1 MQEEDQPTI
10 TETSLHLLLRGCGN
24 RQCFDNHVDCHFF
37 LQCLQTYAEEFSC
50 AVHAYVLM
58 NSHAHLL
65 LTPKDEKKVTTL
77 IRQLIDFHTSYV
89 TRTYHKNGPL
99 WQEIF
104 ERRRIKREKDFLSCH
119 KYIELDPVRSGSV
132 MHPAEYPWSSYRAN
146 AHGMYSSLLTPHPHY
161 LRLGNS
167 RAKRLRVYRDMF
179 GELDGSAQEAF
190 VWEERY
196 QRTHSADSRKI

>member
-1 MQEEDQPTI
+1 MSEEKQPVI
-10 TETSLHLLLRGCGN
+10 KEIPLHLLLRGCGN
-24 RQCFDNHVDCHFF
+24 RPCFRSHVDYHFF
-37 LQCLQTYAEEFSC
+37 LQCLQTYAEEYSC

-58 NSHAHLL
+58 GNHAHLL
-65 LTPKDEKKVTTL
+65 LTPQDEQKVNSF
-77 IRQLIDFHTSYV
+77 IRQLIDFHSSYFL
-89 TRTYHKNGPL
+89 RTYHKSGPL

-132 MHPAEYPWSSYRAN
+132 MHPAEYPWSSYRTN
-146 AHGMYSSLLTPHPHY
+146 AHGMYSSLLRAHPFY

-167 RAKRLRVYRDMF
+167 RAKRLRAYRDMF
-179 GELDGSAQEAF
+179 EELKVSSADAF

-196 QRTHSADSRKI
+196 RRTEASNQTKR